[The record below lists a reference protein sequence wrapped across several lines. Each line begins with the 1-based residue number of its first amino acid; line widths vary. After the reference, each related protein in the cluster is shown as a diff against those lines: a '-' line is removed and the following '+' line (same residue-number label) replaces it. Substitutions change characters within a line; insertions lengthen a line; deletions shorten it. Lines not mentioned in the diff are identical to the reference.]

1 MNYNVKVG
9 SSENEYKVIV
19 GVNSDYQT
27 KVQNSLDYKIITGF
41 DADYNTKVSE
51 DLNNK
56 VTFAYNLE
64 VMPQRLDELLDVEIE
79 EVNGEQNNYVLVY
92 NSTTQTWQS
101 VNPDVVLAAAS
112 TEPIQ
117 PGLPADFIDQTE
129 DQINMDG
136 GFF

>member
-41 DADYNTKVSE
+41 DVDYNTKVSA

-56 VTFAYNLE
+56 VTFTYN
-64 VMPQRLDELLDVEIE
+64 
-79 EVNGEQNNYVLVY
+79 Y
-92 NSTTQTWQS
+92 
-101 VNPDVVLAAAS
+101 
-112 TEPIQ
+112 
-117 PGLPADFIDQTE
+117 
-129 DQINMDG
+129 
-136 GFF
+136 